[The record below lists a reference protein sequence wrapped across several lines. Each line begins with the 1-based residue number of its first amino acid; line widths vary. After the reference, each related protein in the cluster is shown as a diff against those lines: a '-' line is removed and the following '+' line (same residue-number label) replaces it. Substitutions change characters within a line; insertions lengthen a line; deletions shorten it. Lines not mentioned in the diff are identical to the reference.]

1 MTNLVLIMNRRVL
14 RPLYAS
20 PCVRSPIFKTRL
32 GDLKNKQPT
41 HTGSFGRTA
50 ARQRRV
56 VIQAIQAILRRVA
69 LTNPRSV
76 Q

>member
-20 PCVRSPIFKTRL
+20 PCVRSPIFK
-32 GDLKNKQPT
+32 
-41 HTGSFGRTA
+41 TGSFGRTA